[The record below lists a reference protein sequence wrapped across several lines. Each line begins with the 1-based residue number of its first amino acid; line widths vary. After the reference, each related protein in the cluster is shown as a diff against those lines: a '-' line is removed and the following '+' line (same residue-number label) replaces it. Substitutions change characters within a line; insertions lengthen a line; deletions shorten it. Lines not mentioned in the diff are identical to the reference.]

1 MTPKRLRYAA
11 VPLLVVSAAA
21 AELTWPVFT
30 KQHLEKFYWS
40 EGAAFGDLNRDG
52 KPDAVCGPY
61 WWEGPDF
68 TKRHELYAPTATFKR
83 KEADGVE
90 TVWPGFEGG
99 YGRKNAYA
107 TDNFFA
113 FVHDFDG
120 DGWNDVLTY
129 GLPHTP
135 AYLYVNPAGRE
146 ERWVRHTV
154 LDEVDNESPTF
165 VDLTGDGRPEI
176 VCVHGGNF
184 GYATPDPKNPGAK
197 WRFTPIT
204 AGGTWPR
211 YTHGLGVGDL
221 NGDGRPDVLCKD
233 GWFEQPASLAGDPA
247 WRFHRHFFAPA
258 AAQMFAYDVN
268 GDGRADVV
276 TALAAHGFGLAW
288 YEQLA
293 EREAGG
299 EMRFKEHVFMNHEP
313 RENRYGVV
321 FSEIH
326 AVELVDVDGDGRKD
340 IVTGKCF
347 WAHGPTGAPDG
358 QAPAVLYWFKLVRGA
373 DGTVDWVPHLID
385 ADSGVGRQVGLGDVN
400 GDGRPDIIIG
410 NKKGAF
416 VFVNEARRVSQ
427 AEWERAQPPVLFP
440 DAEKQARSARA
451 VVVHTARA
459 ADAAKVAAAG
469 APAVNRPRVEGG
481 SLPVGRDG
489 QALNLDFETGDLR
502 DWTASGAAFA
512 RQPVVGDAVWA
523 RRAPMTSG
531 HVGRHW
537 VGTFENGRGDGAT
550 GTLTSAVFRVT
561 QPWAAFLWAA
571 GAYETTRVELA
582 DAAGR
587 QVLISVSGRDTRRLA
602 GGTGS
607 TETMVPVI
615 LNLTSLMGREV
626 LVRVVDEQ
634 AGGAWGHVNFDDFK
648 VYATRPAAAGAVEVT
663 AGR

>member
-1 MTPKRLRYAA
+1 MTPIRSLCAA
-11 VPLLVVSAAA
+11 VLLTVVSAAA
-21 AELTWPVFT
+21 AELTWPGFT
-30 KQHLEKFYWS
+30 RQPLERFYWS

-52 KPDAVCGPY
+52 KPDAICGPY

-68 TKRHELYAPTATFKR
+68 TKRHELYAPTTTFRR
-83 KEADGVE
+83 KEADGTE

-113 FVHDFDG
+113 FVHDVDG

-135 AYLYVNPAGRE
+135 AYLYVNPAGRG

-184 GYATPDPKNPGAK
+184 GYAAPDPEHPTAK
-197 WRFTPIT
+197 WTFTPIT

-211 YTHGLGVGDL
+211 FTHGLGVGDL
-221 NGDGRPDVLCKD
+221 NGDGRADVLCKD
-233 GWFEQPASLAGDPA
+233 GWFEQPASLAGNPV

-268 GDGRADVV
+268 GDGRADVI

-293 EREAGG
+293 ERAADGG
-299 EMRFKEHVFMNHEP
+299 LQFKAHIFMNHAP

-326 AVELVDVDGDGRKD
+326 AVELADVDGDGLKD

-358 QAPAVLYWFKLVRGA
+358 QAPAVLYWFKLVRRA
-373 DGTVDWVPHLID
+373 DSTVDWVPHLID
-385 ADSGVGRQVGLGDVN
+385 ADAGVGRQVGLGDVN

-410 NKKGAF
+410 NKKGAC

-440 DAEKQARSARA
+440 DAEKHAVTARD
-451 VVVHTARA
+451 VVVHTARPA
-459 ADAAKVAAAG
+459 ETAQAAAG
-469 APAVNRPRVEGG
+469 APAANPPRAAGG
-481 SLPVGRDG
+481 MVPAGPDG
-489 QALNLDFETGDLR
+489 KALNLDFETGDLR

-512 RQPVVGDAVWA
+512 RQPVAGDAVWA

-550 GTLTSAVFRVT
+550 GTLTSVAFRVT
-561 QPWAAFLWAA
+561 QPWAAFLLAA
-571 GAYETTRVELA
+571 GAYATTRVELVE
-582 DAAGR
+582 AANGK
-587 QVLISVSGRDTRRLA
+587 VLLGVSGQDLRRLA
-602 GGTGS
+602 GRSGS
-607 TETMVPVI
+607 TETMAPVI
-615 LNLTSLMGREV
+615 VEVAPLLGREV
-626 LVRVVDEQ
+626 FVRVVDEQ

-648 VYATRPAAAGAVEVT
+648 FYAARPTLADAVEV
-663 AGR
+663 AVAR